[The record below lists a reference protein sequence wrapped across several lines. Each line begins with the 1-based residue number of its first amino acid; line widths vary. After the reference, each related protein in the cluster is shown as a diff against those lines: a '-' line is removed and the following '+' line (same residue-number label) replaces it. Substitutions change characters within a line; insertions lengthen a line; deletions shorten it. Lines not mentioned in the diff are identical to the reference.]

1 MSSTLHALENWDGK
15 STADLQEIY
24 NKLNSQSLAFE
35 LVPILPHHPVAVT
48 WLIKHATEQGTQLT
62 GEDCVA
68 LIEHL
73 LQTQH
78 WQSMLHIL
86 QISAHLTIPNKYV
99 KPLYANLR
107 HKLSHTNKL
116 IRACSYQALSNLTK
130 QYPEYEKEV
139 VELLNMA
146 LNDEVSSVKAR
157 IRIVLRS
164 QQSLLFNKNL
174 P

>member
-62 GEDCVA
+62 GEDWVA

-116 IRACSYQALSNLTK
+116 IRAWSYQALSNLTK

>member
-15 STADLQEIY
+15 STADLQEMY
-24 NKLNSQSLAFE
+24 NKLNSQSLVFE
-35 LVPILPHHPVAVT
+35 LVPMLPHHPVAAT

-78 WQSMLHIL
+78 WQSALHLL
-86 QISAHLTIPNKYV
+86 QISDHLTIPNKYV

-107 HKLSHTNKL
+107 HKLSHTNKF
-116 IRACSYQALSNLTK
+116 IRAWSYHALSNLTK
-130 QYPEYEKEV
+130 QYPEYEKDV
-139 VELLNMA
+139 VELLSMA
-146 LNDEVSSVKAR
+146 LNDEAPSVKAR
-157 IRIVLRS
+157 IRKVL
-164 QQSLLFNKNL
+164 QS
-174 P
+174 